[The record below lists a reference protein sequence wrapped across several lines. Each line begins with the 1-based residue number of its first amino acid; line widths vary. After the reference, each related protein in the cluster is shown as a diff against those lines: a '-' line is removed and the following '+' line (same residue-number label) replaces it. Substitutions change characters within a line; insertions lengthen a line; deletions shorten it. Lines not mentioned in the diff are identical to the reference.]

1 MELELI
7 LNTVAR
13 ALAFSTPLLW
23 AALGEIYAERSG
35 VVNLGVEGMMIM
47 GAVMGFIVG
56 QSTGQPYLGLLVA
69 ALAGTLMGLAHAFIS
84 ITLNANQFVSGLA
97 LTIFGLGLSGLIG
110 RGFVGQPL
118 SKPMNAVTVPGLS
131 EIPLLGLALFTNQR
145 LLTYV
150 GLLVAILLWFILHY
164 TRLGMTLRSVG
175 ESPKAADTAGINVN
189 RVRYFAVMFGGLM
202 AGIAGGYLSLAYRP
216 SWGEGLTNG
225 MGWIALA
232 LTIFAL
238 WDPLRA
244 IGASFLFGAF
254 FYLSFTNLQNYIA
267 PQLLTMMPYVMTIV
281 ALTVIALRQ
290 GKRAFGAPEALGLPY
305 RRGER

>member
-1 MELELI
+1 MDVDLVLSTI
-7 LNTVAR
+7 AR

-47 GAVMGFIVG
+47 GAVTGFIVG
-56 QSTGQPYLGLLVA
+56 QTTGSPLLALGAA
-69 ALAGTLMGLAHAFIS
+69 ALIGAFFGLAHAFIS
-84 ITLNANQFVSGLA
+84 ITLNADQFVSGLA
-97 LTIFGLGLSGLIG
+97 ITIFGLGLSGLLG
-110 RGFVGQPL
+110 RAYVGKPL
-118 SKPMNAVTVPGLS
+118 EHPMPSITVPFLS
-131 EIPLLGLALFTNQR
+131 DIPLLGAALFTDQKA
-145 LLTYV
+145 LTYW
-150 GLLVAILLWFILHY
+150 GLIIAVVLWFVLNN
-164 TRLGMTLRSVG
+164 TRLGMTIRSVG

-189 RVRYFAVMFGGLM
+189 RVRYLAVSFGGLLSGV
-202 AGIAGGYLSLAYRP
+202 AGAYLSLAYRP
-216 SWGEGLTNG
+216 SWGEGMTNG

-254 FYLSFTNLQNYIA
+254 FYLSFTKLQTIIS
-267 PQLLTMMPYVMTIV
+267 PELLTMMPYIMTIV
-281 ALTVIALRQ
+281 ALTLIALGQ
-290 GKRAFGAPEALGLPY
+290 GKRAFGAPEALGVPY